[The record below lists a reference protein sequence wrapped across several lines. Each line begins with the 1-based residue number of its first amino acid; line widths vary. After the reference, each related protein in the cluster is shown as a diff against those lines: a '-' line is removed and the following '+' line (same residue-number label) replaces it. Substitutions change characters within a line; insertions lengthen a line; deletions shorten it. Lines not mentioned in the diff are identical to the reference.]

1 MKPKVLILEGFG
13 INCER
18 ETEYGFFLAGAKPE
32 RVHLTQ
38 LIKKQKRLKDYQILV
53 FPGGF
58 SFGDDISAGKILA
71 LKIKN
76 NLKEEILEFIK
87 KGKLIIG
94 ICNGFQVLVKM
105 GILPYSKDFSQKVT
119 LTLNDSGKF
128 IDEWVS
134 LRVNKNS
141 PCFWTKNI
149 ERLYLPIRHS
159 QGKFVFKD
167 EKVKREILKKN
178 QIVLQYEGKNP
189 NGSQLK
195 VAGICDETGRIFG
208 LMPHPEAFLIYQNHP
223 KWQFRE
229 KKDFLGWYI
238 FKNGVKFV
246 KKEL

>member
-1 MKPKVLILEGFG
+1 
-13 INCER
+13 
-18 ETEYGFFLAGAKPE
+18 
-32 RVHLTQ
+32 
-38 LIKKQKRLKDYQILV
+38 LV

-76 NLKEEILEFIK
+76 NLKEEILEFIE

-119 LTLNDSGKF
+119 LNLNGSGKF

-134 LRVNKNS
+134 LKVNKDS
-141 PCFWTKNI
+141 PCVWTKDI

-189 NGSQLK
+189 NGSQLR

-223 KWQFRE
+223 KWQF
-229 KKDFLGWYI
+229 KKNKEFLGWHI

-246 KKEL
+246 KKEII